1 MYQCD
6 EGKGAKLLRMTDCIT
21 DFRRESGNSKG
32 KFQLKPLEIFHG
44 MITIRETDNVTIKS
58 HTPVLSQ
65 FGTLP
70 MVIFGPVEHQVSTA
84 AVLQLL
90 VVLHNS
96 HFKGLL

>member
-1 MYQCD
+1 
-6 EGKGAKLLRMTDCIT
+6 MTDCIT
-21 DFRRESGNSKG
+21 DFRGENGNSKG
-32 KFQLKPLEIFHG
+32 KFQLKPLEISLG
-44 MITIRETDNVTIKS
+44 IITIGETDNVTIKS

-70 MVIFGPVEHQVSTA
+70 MVIFGLVEHQVSTA